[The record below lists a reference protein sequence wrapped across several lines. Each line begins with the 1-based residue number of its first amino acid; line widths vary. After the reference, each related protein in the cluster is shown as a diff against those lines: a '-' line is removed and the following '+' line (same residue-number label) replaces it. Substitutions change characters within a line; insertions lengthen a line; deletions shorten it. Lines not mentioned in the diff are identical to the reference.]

1 MAKQYT
7 IENVEGLRKKI
18 NRDYLIRLTFPK
30 ERKRIVVVGF
40 TRFCEI
46 VGNLHAE
53 HYCNK
58 ALKSLNH
65 DAYILKSAIDGETYP
80 NGFVSHRTNVY
91 RADGSIIRCAWIF
104 GPTGKADRWGALTYE
119 AKKQFIIRTTNGL
132 NGATMRGYGARL
144 KFIDW
149 DGTKYAEA
157 IEKSKRTGKRILYS

>member
-7 IENVEGLRKKI
+7 VENIEDLRKKI

-30 ERKRIVVVGF
+30 ERKRIVVGF

-65 DAYILKSAIDGETYP
+65 SPQFKGQSGRLIVTFYP
-80 NGFVSHRTNVY
+80 R
-91 RADGSIIRCAWIF
+91 
-104 GPTGKADRWGALTYE
+104 
-119 AKKQFIIRTTNGL
+119 
-132 NGATMRGYGARL
+132 
-144 KFIDW
+144 
-149 DGTKYAEA
+149 
-157 IEKSKRTGKRILYS
+157 